1 MRRCSLTTLAIA
13 VTFAISLVVAAGAQA
28 IVVNDQGT
36 TAGVALVPG
45 TCGDLLTTN
54 TCASLTTAGV
64 QRATSNAVCS
74 DPWLSADFGPLPSNG
89 LCYRG
94 GAVMP
99 RNETFALTW
108 DPHRLYW
115 QTTRDYIEQFLRDVA
130 DGTGTLTSP
139 YAVTSQY
146 ADGVK
151 DPSSSGAGANPT
163 GPNPTGQARNASVY
177 GGGCVDFGTVGG
189 FSCNFGGA
197 SGAGHGYPNG
207 NDGSC
212 SVSGSLCV
220 TDQDIKT
227 EVSTIAQ
234 GTQLT
239 SHAEPGYTPLVVV
252 LVPAGVDVCLDGS
265 GTLCS
270 VNDSTA
276 KVSFCSYHS
285 YVVLPGGTK
294 LAYVVQPWS
303 KDTSCDEP
311 SLPNLP
317 QNPTPQ
323 QLSVD
328 AGVRIVNPLSQG
340 QIAAIVDP
348 YLNGWIANNG
358 SEINDNAGCVP
369 EGPGDDAATVGNSS
383 QNPYFLAP
391 EFTNSGVIESDPNTY
406 FGCAHNVIFTPAF
419 VVPSAVNQGDEVQ
432 FDGSTTAS
440 TLLVPNAGYAW
451 NFGDGT
457 PTVVGPSVQHTY
469 TKGGTYTV
477 TLTVTDRGGDVR
489 RLSQTIVV
497 LGKSGQQVGGG
508 SGGGGGSNPGLHV
521 KLQIMPQGLKAML
534 HHGVAVR
541 VGSNEAAA
549 GIASVSI
556 SRATAKRAHIKGR
569 GPAIVIGRGTLSNLQ
584 AGTVE
589 LHLRLSRAMTKR
601 LGHLHRVTLTVR
613 LALVDKSGDKLAID
627 AAGRY

>member
-1 MRRCSLTTLAIA
+1 M
-13 VTFAISLVVAAGAQA
+13 
-28 IVVNDQGT
+28 
-36 TAGVALVPG
+36 
-45 TCGDLLTTN
+45 
-54 TCASLTTAGV
+54 
-64 QRATSNAVCS
+64 
-74 DPWLSADFGPLPSNG
+74 
-89 LCYRG
+89 
-94 GAVMP
+94 
-99 RNETFALTW
+99 
-108 DPHRLYW
+108 
-115 QTTRDYIEQFLRDVA
+115 
-130 DGTGTLTSP
+130 
-139 YAVTSQY
+139 
-146 ADGVK
+146 
-151 DPSSSGAGANPT
+151 
-163 GPNPTGQARNASVY
+163 
-177 GGGCVDFGTVGG
+177 
-189 FSCNFGGA
+189 
-197 SGAGHGYPNG
+197 
-207 NDGSC
+207 
-212 SVSGSLCV
+212 
-220 TDQDIKT
+220 
-227 EVSTIAQ
+227 
-234 GTQLT
+234 
-239 SHAEPGYTPLVVV
+239 
-252 LVPAGVDVCLDGS
+252 
-265 GTLCS
+265 
-270 VNDSTA
+270 
-276 KVSFCSYHS
+276 
-285 YVVLPGGTK
+285 
-294 LAYVVQPWS
+294 QPWTT
-303 KDTSCDEP
+303 DTSCDEP
-311 SLPNLP
+311 NLPSLP

-328 AGVRIVNPLSQG
+328 AGVRLVNPLSQG
-340 QIAAIVDP
+340 QIAAIVNP

-369 EGPGDDAATVGNSS
+369 EGAGDDTATVGNSS
-383 QNPYFLAP
+383 QNPYIVAP
-391 EFTNSGVIESDPNTY
+391 EFNNAGVIESDPNTY

-440 TLLVPNAGYAW
+440 TLLVPNAGYTW

-457 PTVVGPSVQHTY
+457 PTVVGPSVEHTY

-556 SRATAKRAHIKGR
+556 SRATAKRARIKGR

-589 LHLRLSRAMTKR
+589 LHLRLSRAMTKK

>member
-13 VTFAISLVVAAGAQA
+13 VTFVISLAVASAAQA
-28 IVVNDQGT
+28 IVVTDQGT
-36 TAGVALVPG
+36 TAGVALVPN
-45 TCGDLLTTN
+45 TCGDLLTN
-54 TCASLTTAGV
+54 GTCANLATAGI
-64 QRATSNAVCS
+64 QRATSTGVCT
-74 DPWLSADFGPLPSNG
+74 DPWLSSDLGPLPSDG

-115 QTTRDYIEQFLRDVA
+115 QTTRNYIEQFLRDVA

-146 ADGVK
+146 ADGIK
-151 DPSSSGAGANPT
+151 DPTSSGVTANPT
-163 GPNPTGQARNASVY
+163 GANPTGQARNASVY
-177 GGGCVDFGTVGG
+177 GGGCVDFGGVGG

-197 SGAGHGYPNG
+197 SGTGHNYPNG

-212 SVSGSLCV
+212 SVSNSLCV

-227 EVSTIAQ
+227 EVSAIAQ
-234 GTQLT
+234 GTQLS
-239 SHAEPGYTPLVVV
+239 SHAQPGYTPLVVV
-252 LVPAGVDVCLDGS
+252 LVPAGVDVCLDSS

-270 VNDSTA
+270 VNDTTA
-276 KVSFCSYHS
+276 KVQFCSYHS
-285 YVVLPGGTK
+285 YVVLAGGTK

-303 KDTSCDEP
+303 KDSSCDEP
-311 SLPNLP
+311 NLPSLP

-358 SEINDNAGCVP
+358 SEINDNDGCVP
-369 EGPGDDAATVGNSS
+369 EGTAADSATVGNGA
-383 QNPYFLAP
+383 QNPYFLQP
-391 EFTNSGVIESDPNTY
+391 EFTNSGVIQSDPNTY

-419 VVPSAVNQGDEVQ
+419 VVPSAVNQGDEIQ

-440 TLLVPNAGYAW
+440 TLLVPNAGYVW

-457 PTVVGPSVQHTY
+457 PTVSGPSVLHTY

-477 TLTVTDRGGDVR
+477 TLRVTDRGGDVR
-489 RLSQTIVV
+489 TLAQTVVV
-497 LGKSGQQVGGG
+497 LGKTGQVVGGG
-508 SGGGGGSNPGLHV
+508 SGSVSNPGLHV
-521 KLQIMPQGLKAML
+521 HLQILPQGLKAML
-534 HHGVAVR
+534 RHGVAVR

-556 SRATAKRAHIKGR
+556 SHATAKRAHIKGR
-569 GPAIVIGRGTLSNLQ
+569 GPAIVIGRGTVSNLT
-584 AGTVE
+584 AGSVE
-589 LHLRLSRAMTKR
+589 LHLRLSRSMTKK